1 MSDLDLDA
9 ALETFDDVSDL
20 DLDDEL
26 DSEDWEV
33 FFNEFDEEFGA
44 GVQTN
49 GTDESNTEVPLMGK
63 EDDLNMKLEKNITPA
78 VTIPAKFE
86 SVTLTFTSEAE
97 YHDFV
102 AALAAY
108 GRKLV
113 NVSGTSIAADYGLT
127 AYTGNARRTVNQL
140 ITRLP

>member
-1 MSDLDLDA
+1 MCDLCNDECSCYD
-9 ALETFDDVSDL
+9 TFDDVSDL

-33 FFNEFDEEFGA
+33 FLNEFDEEFGA

-78 VTIPAKFE
+78 VTIP
-86 SVTLTFTSEAE
+86 
-97 YHDFV
+97 
-102 AALAAY
+102 
-108 GRKLV
+108 
-113 NVSGTSIAADYGLT
+113 
-127 AYTGNARRTVNQL
+127 
-140 ITRLP
+140 